1 MRSLTT
7 KRTVVFALILGAVV
21 TFAGWSQTWVTLE
34 IVATDVKVK
43 ELVASGQ
50 SSTVLPAGLA
60 LVTLAT
66 ALLLLTAKRTL
77 SYVIG
82 AINIAVGF
90 GRVVLTTL
98 FAIDPINFQY
108 AQLTKISGISDHD
121 ALHEIVGAQVF
132 GGGLYTSAL
141 GGIVIFLASVA
152 LLAGAHRWKATRSR
166 FETAVRDAAKSSGG
180 DVTTLDAW
188 DDLTRG
194 TDPTT

>member
-1 MRSLTT
+1 MHRLTA
-7 KRTVVFALILGAVV
+7 KRTVVFALILGAVL
-21 TFAGWSQTWVTLE
+21 TFTGWSQTWVTLG

-50 SSTVLPAGLA
+50 TSTVLPAGLA

-77 SYVIG
+77 SYIIG
-82 AINIAVGF
+82 GINLVVGF
-90 GRVVLTTL
+90 ALVLLSIL
-98 FAIDPINFQY
+98 FALDPINFQY
-108 AQLTKISGISDHD
+108 AQLTKISGLSDHD
-121 ALHEIVGAQVF
+121 ALHEIVGAQVL

-141 GGIVIFLASVA
+141 GGILIFLASVA
-152 LLAGAHRWKATRSR
+152 LLAGAHHWKATRSR
-166 FETAVRDAAKSSGG
+166 YETAVRDAAQSPSG

-194 TDPTT
+194 TDPTA